1 MTLCPTQPL
10 ALYLAMNPLPVLAMP
25 DILLPIGVVVTMVLS
40 GVAYGITKNRV
51 DSAHDRIDALDR
63 RVSAT
68 LATLEVKL
76 DTVIRLTERI
86 DERTRREHER

>member
-1 MTLCPTQPL
+1 MPFPL
-10 ALYLAMNPLPVLAMP
+10 SPFPSPLPLLPMP
-25 DILLPIGVVVTMVLS
+25 EFLLPIGVVITMVLG

-86 DERTRREHER
+86 DERTRREHGP

>member
-1 MTLCPTQPL
+1 MPFPL
-10 ALYLAMNPLPVLAMP
+10 SPFPSHLSLLPMP
-25 DILLPIGVVVTMVLS
+25 EILLPIGVVITMVLS

-68 LATLEVKL
+68 LATLEIKL
-76 DTVIRLTERI
+76 DTVIRLAERI
-86 DERTRREHER
+86 DERTRREHGQ

>member
-1 MTLCPTQPL
+1 
-10 ALYLAMNPLPVLAMP
+10 MNPLPALTMP
-25 DILLPIGVVVTMVLS
+25 EFLLPIGVVITMVLS

-68 LATLEVKL
+68 LATLEIKL
-76 DTVIRLTERI
+76 DTVIRLAERI
-86 DERTRREHER
+86 DERTRREHGQ